1 MVRKKYQLIE
11 HTADIGIIV
20 TGKDLKALFANAAS
34 AAFDIVAEKRKAKTK
49 IIPKIFYSVKQEA
62 EDLQELLVNWLNE
75 LLFLSATKEV
85 IFVDFTIKKLAPCY
99 LEADVAGYASIN
111 YRFKA
116 EVKAATYHELKIE
129 KARAGWK
136 AQVIFD
142 L

>member
-1 MVRKKYQLIE
+1 MVSKQYQLIE

-20 TGKDLKALFANAAS
+20 TGKDLKALFTNAAS

-49 IIPKIFYSVKQEA
+49 KSTKTFYTVKQVAQDRE
-62 EDLQELLVNWLNE
+62 ELLVNWLNE
-75 LLFLSATKEV
+75 LLFLSATKEI
-85 IFVDFTIKKLAPCY
+85 IFDDFQIKKLTSQC
-99 LEADVAGYASIN
+99 LEARVAGRLSAD

-129 KARAGWK
+129 KRASGWQAR
-136 AQVIFD
+136 VIFD